1 MHSAIERAFDFVDGL
16 AERADHLLN
25 RAHRS
30 ENAIDAM
37 RTRRDPDDARAEVA
51 RAEVSAPSTA
61 IARRRYK
68 IDEVTDAE
76 TGVVS
81 WIVRDVTTGAKA
93 ECSTRALAE
102 KVLRELET
110 SS

>member
-37 RTRRDPDDARAEVA
+37 RTRRDPDDVRADVA
-51 RAEVSAPSTA
+51 APSTA
-61 IARRRYK
+61 LARRRYK

-76 TGVVS
+76 TGVVA
-81 WIVRDVTTGAKA
+81 WIVRDVTTGGKA